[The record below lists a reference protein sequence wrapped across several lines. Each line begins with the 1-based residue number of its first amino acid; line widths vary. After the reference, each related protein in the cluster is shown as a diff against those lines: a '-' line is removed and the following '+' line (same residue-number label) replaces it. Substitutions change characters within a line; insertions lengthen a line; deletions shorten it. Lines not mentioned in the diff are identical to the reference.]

1 MLNGKEAIWSPL
13 CEQEWGNYLPLC
25 VWVKCEIWWGKKQKV
40 RKVRLSFWDD
50 VSRSASL
57 WRRVLYADVAMRQ
70 ADIVVNTKKHGG
82 YLDLWHRARERA
94 SQRKTVNHSKTD
106 KNRQKIQATE
116 QRRGGVKNFGGMST
130 VSASRP
136 RQHGIVGDGGIVGT
150 EYKKSAESVRDR
162 HSQARVKTLER
173 CQVFLLLF
181 WVSCGRARL
190 NSEKKKKAQTKCG
203 NFVLVP
209 PLCGTKRKEKDIK
222 RFEREERPQSDL
234 LCWDSVFVCKQR
246 STLTWVSV

>member
-1 MLNGKEAIWSPL
+1 MAKKPYGHHYVTKNEGITFHCVCGWS
-13 CEQEWGNYLPLC
+13 
-25 VWVKCEIWWGKKQKV
+25 VKCDEVKSRRW
-40 RKVRLSFWDD
+40 KVRLSFWDD

-70 ADIVVNTKKHGG
+70 ADIVVNTKEHGG
-82 YLDLWHRARERA
+82 YLDLWQRARERA
-94 SQRKTVNHSKTD
+94 SQRKTVSYSKTD
-106 KNRQKIQATE
+106 KNRQKIQATV
-116 QRRGGVKNFGGMST
+116 QRKGGVKNFGGMST

-190 NSEKKKKAQTKCG
+190 NSGKKRKAQTKCG
-203 NFVLVP
+203 NLVLVP

-222 RFEREERPQSDL
+222 RFQREERPQSDL

-246 STLTWVSV
+246 STRTWVSV

>member
-1 MLNGKEAIWSPL
+1 MSVGVLLCGEECSTPMWRWGKRISLWTQKNMEDIWICDRERESGQVKERQWATARLTKTGRKYRPL
-13 CEQEWGNYLPLC
+13 CKG
-25 VWVKCEIWWGKKQKV
+25 
-40 RKVRLSFWDD
+40 
-50 VSRSASL
+50 
-57 WRRVLYADVAMRQ
+57 
-70 ADIVVNTKKHGG
+70 
-82 YLDLWHRARERA
+82 
-94 SQRKTVNHSKTD
+94 
-106 KNRQKIQATE
+106 
-116 QRRGGVKNFGGMST
+116 RGKNFWGMST

-150 EYKKSAESVRDR
+150 EYRKSAESVRDR

-190 NSEKKKKAQTKCG
+190 NSGKKRKAQTKCG
-203 NFVLVP
+203 NLVLVP

-222 RFEREERPQSDL
+222 RFQREERPQNDL

-246 STLTWVSV
+246 STRTWVSV